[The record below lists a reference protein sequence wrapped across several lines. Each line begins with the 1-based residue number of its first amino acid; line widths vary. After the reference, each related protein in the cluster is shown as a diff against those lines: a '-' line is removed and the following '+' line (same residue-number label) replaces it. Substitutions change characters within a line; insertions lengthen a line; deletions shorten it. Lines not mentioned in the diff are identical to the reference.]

1 MNPIEPTNSILTSVD
16 PQGSLA
22 LKDLYLTKGVQ
33 TTAGSKVLA
42 KYQAQYTST
51 VVKRL
56 KKAGETIHSK
66 VNCDAWAHGSSGENS
81 DFGNTLNPWNLNYTP
96 GGSSSGSA
104 AIVASGAANASMGTD
119 TGGSIR
125 LPASFCGVCG
135 LKPTYG
141 ALSRFGIIA
150 MASSL
155 DCPGFFAKSVAEIE
169 RLYEIAQGKDRRD
182 ATSHSEGRQTYV
194 APKDSMT
201 LGIPEEY
208 FGEGLDP
215 QVKESVLGAL
225 EVYKSLGI
233 ETKPVSMPHTKY
245 GIAVY
250 YLVQTTEVASNL
262 GRYDGVRFG
271 ANRSAFGSEAKR
283 RIMLGTF
290 ASQAGYADKFY
301 EKAAKVRTLILQD
314 FSLAFAE
321 VDALL
326 APVSPST
333 AFALGS
339 KTADPLQMYLSDVLT
354 VNMNLAGVPALA
366 LPCGISSNT
375 MPIGMQLIGPRWS
388 EALLFD
394 LGKRYQAS
402 TDWHTRRPAVSE

>member
-1 MNPIEPTNSILTSVD
+1 MKPIEPTNSVITPVD
-16 PQGSLA
+16 SQGTLA
-22 LKDLYLTKGVQ
+22 LKDLYLTKDIK
-33 TTAGSKVLA
+33 TTAGANLLRN
-42 KYQAQYTST
+42 YTAQYTST

-81 DFGNTLNPWNLNYTP
+81 DFGNTLNPWNLSYSP

-104 AIVASGAANASMGTD
+104 AIVASGAVSASMGTD

-150 MASSL
+150 MSSSL
-155 DCPGFFAKSVAEIE
+155 DCPGFFATNIEDIE

-182 ATSHSEGRQTYV
+182 ATSHSEGRQQYH
-194 APKDSMT
+194 APKDTLT

-215 QVKESVLGAL
+215 QVKASVMQAQS
-225 EVYKSLGI
+225 EFEKMGI
-233 ETKPVSMPHTKY
+233 GTKPVHLPHTKY
-245 GIAVY
+245 GIGVY
-250 YLVQTTEVASNL
+250 YLIQTTEVASNL

-271 ANRSAFGSEAKR
+271 ADRSAFGAEAKR

-290 ASQAGYADKFY
+290 ASQAGYSDKFY
-301 EKAAKVRTLILQD
+301 EKAAKVRTLIIQD
-314 FSLAFAE
+314 FTQAFSQ

-326 APVSPST
+326 APVSPTT
-333 AFALGS
+333 AFELGS

-366 LPCGISSNT
+366 LPCGISNDQL
-375 MPIGMQLIGPRWS
+375 PIGMQLIGPRWS
-388 EALLFD
+388 EKLLFD
-394 LGKRYQAS
+394 LGKRYQAV
-402 TDWHTRRPAVSE
+402 TDWHTRRAVISE